1 MDRLRKFLRP
11 CLPMTTAL
19 FLLLAVSLAPAVTP
33 AQATDEPD
41 PGEVAD
47 VVGSVDV
54 DENDN
59 AVDEESA
66 FSNPAQA
73 QKAENLA
80 IADAIKTD
88 TALDGLIDDLEA
100 AKAVGD
106 PLAIEAAEKAV
117 ADRLAEIAGM
127 DHSDAVKNI
136 TDLRELGYGWGQIA
150 QELGVHPSALGLGHK
165 YGHTK
170 THRNNVRSRKGIGY
184 QEDGLAAAT
193 ARDVKT
199 GWAAAGHGIGARGK
213 GKSAADADSFDSSAA
228 KDKSTGKSNSGK
240 GNDNNGKGNDNNGKG
255 NDKK

>member
-1 MDRLRKFLRP
+1 M
-11 CLPMTTAL
+11 MAL
-19 FLLLAVSLAPAVTP
+19 VLLLALSLAPALTH
-33 AQATDEPD
+33 AQETGEPD

-47 VVGSVDV
+47 VVDSGDA

-59 AVDEESA
+59 ADDEESA

-88 TALDGLIDDLEA
+88 TELDGLIDNLEA
-100 AKAVGD
+100 AKADGD
-106 PLAIEAAEKAV
+106 PAAIEAAEEAV
-117 ADRLAEIAGM
+117 ADRLAKIAGM
-127 DHSDAVKNI
+127 DHSDAVKEI
-136 TDLRELGYGWGQIA
+136 TDMREVGYSWGQIA

-170 THRNNVRSRKGIGY
+170 NHRNNVRSKKGVGY
-184 QEDGLAAAT
+184 QEDGLAATT

-199 GWAAAGHGIGARGK
+199 GWAAAGHGIGAPGK
-213 GKSAADADSFDSSAA
+213 GKSAADADSFDSAAA
-228 KDKSTGKSNSGK
+228 KDKSTGKSSNGK
-240 GNDNNGKGNDNNGKG
+240 GNDKDKDNNGKG